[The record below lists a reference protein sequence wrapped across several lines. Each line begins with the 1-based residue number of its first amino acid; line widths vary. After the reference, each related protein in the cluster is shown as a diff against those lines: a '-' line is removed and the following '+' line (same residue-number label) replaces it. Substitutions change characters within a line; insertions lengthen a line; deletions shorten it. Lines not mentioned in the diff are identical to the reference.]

1 MKTTAFTVIYSH
13 VIEPTHFTYCTSCF
27 FLEMEKCPVSGKP
40 ILEMER
46 CITKFFGIKTYGV
59 HVNCFFRNQD
69 GQICLWI
76 GRRSPTKETWP
87 GLLDNCFA
95 GRSFLVNF
103 RSFEVIN
110 LGGYTAGLDI
120 MEILVK
126 EAAEEASIP
135 EELCSVAKFVGS
147 LEFSRH
153 AGGSLQPEKEFIFDI
168 ELPADFQDGEQFLN
182 F

>member
-1 MKTTAFTVIYSH
+1 
-13 VIEPTHFTYCTSCF
+13 
-27 FLEMEKCPVSGKP
+27 MEKCPVSGKP

-59 HVNCFFRNQD
+59 HVNCFFRNRD

-95 GRSFLVNF
+95 GRSFWFNF

-135 EELCSVAKFVGS
+135 KELCSVAKFVGS